1 MNTYNWRVGTYL
13 KVKGDDAED
22 VMKELHRI
30 KLETGNLD
38 PSTIVEY
45 AKNPNSILHKYF
57 TWDDTEAARKYREQ
71 EARYLLAAIVI
82 IPYKEQNKN
91 MRISYRAIVHT
102 GNKYQDTMTVITSPS
117 LRKIYVAEA
126 RKELLAFKNKYAAL
140 KILIKYVDEM
150 ISVLDQIGEEEI
162 PVAN

>member
-1 MNTYNWRVGTYL
+1 MDTYNWRIGTYL
-13 KVKGDDAED
+13 RVKGDDAED
-22 VMKELHRI
+22 VMKELQRI
-30 KLETGNLD
+30 QSEAGNLD
-38 PSTIVEY
+38 PSTIVKY
-45 AKNPNSILHKYF
+45 AEDPDSILHKYF

-82 IPYKEQNKN
+82 IPYKQENKD
-91 MRISYRAIVHT
+91 MKISYRAIVHT
-102 GNKYQDTMTVITSPS
+102 GNKYKDTMTVITNPN

-150 ISVLDQIGEEEI
+150 IMVLDKIGEEEMPI
-162 PVAN
+162 AN